1 MIYQTKTGKAWPIGG
16 GFEIRITQSE
26 TPAHTPTH
34 GLARPCANPPG
45 AGATIR
51 KNNNNGV

>member
-26 TPAHTPTH
+26 TPAHSPTS

-45 AGATIR
+45 AGATNPTKGEI
-51 KNNNNGV
+51 KC